1 MRPEAKLK
9 IRYTEAEAK
18 RHAGGNG
25 DNSLRKHSQYER
37 ISKTV

>member
-9 IRYTEAEAK
+9 IRYTEAK